1 MGKNGGS
8 DLFRLLENVAD
19 KIFSFVCKLVNCFVS
34 RVLMF
39 QKEWPNDSL
48 IDNIRSIVCDWVHA
62 PHEQDA
68 LKLERR
74 KRERKKRRRK
84 TETH

>member
-68 LKLERR
+68 LKLEWR